1 MRINRRAAFLTDPV
15 SDLMDI
21 ENREVSVAA
30 LHDPDLYELE
40 LERIFAK
47 AWLMLGHDSEIPNVG
62 DYVVRLMGED
72 QVIVARAADGQVHV
86 SLNVCPHRA
95 MHVCISDSGNAR
107 AHKCIYHGWAFR
119 PDGSFI
125 GAPIEKEKMHGEIKS
140 KAQLGLKKARI
151 QVYGGL
157 IFATWN
163 LEGPTLED
171 FLGDMKFYYD
181 MLFCRTD
188 KGLEVL
194 GPPQRLTIE
203 ANWKTAGEQSA
214 CDGFHT
220 LTLHQS
226 LLEGGAM
233 AGEENTEHESAPAM
247 YGVNVSGNGHSLRCI
262 PADTSWA
269 MMAGKTHKGMTDDER
284 LTLMPPP
291 GVTPELLPQV
301 RKNLTAEQLHVFAK
315 APPVVGG
322 MFPNVN
328 LLFIY
333 SPLRDGTMGSAMVMH
348 TINPKGP
355 ERFEWVTYF
364 FAEKDTPEP
373 VKAMMRAAA
382 TQGTGT
388 SGVIEQ
394 DDSDTWPHMSESA
407 RGVIGRTETLKYQA
421 ILGETRPDDWPDK
434 AQVYAGFSKDDAQWN
449 WWLAYHE
456 LMTRDA

>member
-1 MRINRRAAFLTDPV
+1 MRIDRLNQFISDPV
-15 SDLMDI
+15 SHLIDI

-30 LHDPDLYELE
+30 LHDPDLYEME
-40 LERIFAK
+40 MERIFAK
-47 AWLMLGHDSEIPNVG
+47 AWLLLAHDSEIPNVG

-72 QVIVARAADGQVHV
+72 QVIVSRGNDGEVHV
-86 SLNVCPHRA
+86 MLNVCPHRA

-125 GAPIEKEKMHGEIKS
+125 GAPIEKERMHGDIKP
-140 KAQLGLKKARI
+140 KEKLGLKKARSR
-151 QVYGGL
+151 VYGGL
-157 IFATWN
+157 VFATWN
-163 LEGPTLED
+163 IDGPDLED

-188 KGLEVL
+188 KGLEIL
-194 GPPQRLTIE
+194 GPPQRLTID

-220 LTLHQS
+220 LTLHAS

-233 AGEENTEHESAPAM
+233 GGEMNTEHENAPAM

-262 PADTSWA
+262 PADTSWS
-269 MMAGKTHKGMTDDER
+269 MMAGKTHAGMTDDER
-284 LTLMPPP
+284 LELMPPP
-291 GVTPELLPQV
+291 GITKELLPQV

-333 SPLRDGTMGSAMVMH
+333 SPLRDGTLGSAMVLH
-348 TINPKGP
+348 SINPKGVDK
-355 ERFEWVTYF
+355 FEWVTFF
-364 FAEKDTPEP
+364 FAEKDTPED

-421 ILGETRPDDWPDK
+421 ILGENRPADWPDK
-434 AQVYAGFSKDDAQWN
+434 AKVYSGFSKDDAQWN
-449 WWLAYHE
+449 WWLAYHD
-456 LMTRDA
+456 LMTRRD

>member
-1 MRINRRAAFLTDPV
+1 MRMNPRKEFMAEAV
-15 SDLMDI
+15 SQFIDI

-47 AWLMLGHDSEIPNVG
+47 AWLMIGHETEIPNVG

-95 MHVCISDSGNAR
+95 MHVCLADSGNAR
-107 AHKCIYHGWAFR
+107 VHKCIYHGWAFR

-125 GAPIEKEKMHGEIKS
+125 GAPIEKEQMHGNIKS
-140 KAQLGLKKARI
+140 KEQLGLKKARV
-151 QVYGGL
+151 QLFGGL

-163 LEGPTLED
+163 IDGPSLD
-171 FLGDMKFYYD
+171 DWLGEMKFYYE
-181 MLFCRTD
+181 MLFDRTD

-194 GPPQRLTIE
+194 GPPQRLTID

-220 LTLHQS
+220 ITLHGS
-226 LLEGGAM
+226 VIDIGAM
-233 AGEENTEHESAPAM
+233 GGEADTEHESAPAM
-247 YGVNVSGNGHSLRCI
+247 YGINLSGNGHSLRCI

-269 MMAGKTHKGMTDDER
+269 LAHGKGDLTPEER
-284 LTLMPPP
+284 LEAFPPP
-291 GVTPELLPQV
+291 GITKELLPELK
-301 RKNLTAEQLHVFAK
+301 RKMSAEQLNVLAK

-322 MFPNVN
+322 MFPNMN
-328 LLFIY
+328 ILFIY
-333 SPLRDGTMGSAMVMH
+333 SPLRDGTLGSALVLHSIM
-348 TINPKGP
+348 PKGP
-355 ERFEWVTYF
+355 HQFEWTTYY
-364 FAEKDTPEP
+364 FAEKGTPED
-373 VKAMMRAAA
+373 VKVMMRAAA
-382 TQGTGT
+382 THGTGT
-388 SGVIEQ
+388 SGIIEQ

-421 ILGETRPDDWPDK
+421 ILGENRPADWPNK
-434 AQVYAGFSKDDAQWN
+434 AKVYEGFGKDDAQWE
-449 WWLAYHE
+449 WWLAYHRM
-456 LMTRDA
+456 MTNEG

>member
-1 MRINRRAAFLTDPV
+1 MRIDHLSKFQDDPV
-15 SDLMDI
+15 SHLMDL

-30 LHDPDLYELE
+30 LYDPDLYELE
-40 LERIFAK
+40 MERIFAK
-47 AWLMLGHDSEIPNVG
+47 AWLLLGHDSEIPKVG

-72 QVIVARAADGQVHV
+72 QVIVARAADNQVHV

-95 MHVCISDSGNAR
+95 MHVCIADSGNTR
-107 AHKCIYHGWAFR
+107 VHKCIYHGWAFR

-140 KAQLGLKKARI
+140 KEQLGLKQAR
-151 QVYGGL
+151 VATLGGL
-157 IFATWN
+157 VFATFN
-163 LEGPTLED
+163 HDGPSLD
-171 FLGDMKFYYD
+171 DWLGEMKFYYE

-188 KGLEVL
+188 NGLEVL
-194 GPPQRLTIE
+194 GPPQRLTID

-220 LTLHQS
+220 LTLHGS

-269 MMAGKTHKGMTDDER
+269 MMAGKTHPGMTDDER
-284 LTLMPPP
+284 LEMMPPP
-291 GVTPELLPQV
+291 GITRELLPQV
-301 RKNLTAEQLHVFAK
+301 RRNLTAEQLHVFAK

-328 LLFIY
+328 ILFVY
-333 SPLRDGTMGSAMVMH
+333 APLRDGTLGSALVLH
-348 TINPKGP
+348 SINPKGVDK
-355 ERFEWVTYF
+355 FEWVTYF
-364 FAEKDTPEP
+364 FTEKDASPE
-373 VKAMMRAAA
+373 VKHMMRAAA
-382 TQGTGT
+382 AQLTGT
-388 SGVIEQ
+388 SGIIEQ
-394 DDSDTWPHMSESA
+394 DDSDTWPHMSEAS
-407 RGVIGRTETLKYQA
+407 RGFMGRTETLKYQA
-421 ILGETRPDDWPDK
+421 ILGENRPADWPNK
-434 AQVYAGFSKDDAQWN
+434 ARVYSGFSKDDAQWN

-456 LMTRDA
+456 LMTSKA